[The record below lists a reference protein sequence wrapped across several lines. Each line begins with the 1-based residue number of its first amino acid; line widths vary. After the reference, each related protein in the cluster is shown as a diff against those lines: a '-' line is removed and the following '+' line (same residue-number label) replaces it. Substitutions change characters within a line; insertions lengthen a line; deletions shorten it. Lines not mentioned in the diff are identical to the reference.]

1 VLFYRTAFLYLFFCD
16 KLGIISFLVVLEI
29 NLTTPSP
36 LGQAPKGQ
44 LLLRTLSMPADTNAN
59 GDIFGGWIMS
69 QLDLAGGIL
78 AKEISGGRIVTVSV
92 SSITFKKPV
101 KVGDVVCCYGECVK
115 IGRTSMTINLEV
127 WIKPVKEHGIGD
139 RFMVCDATFNY
150 VAIDAKGKPRPIPKT
165 A

>member
-1 VLFYRTAFLYLFFCD
+1 MDV
-16 KLGIISFLVVLEI
+16 KMSNEI
-29 NLTTPSP
+29 TSP
-36 LGQAPKGQ
+36 RGQM
-44 LLLRTLSMPADTNAN
+44 LLRTLAMPADTNAN

-101 KVGDVVCCYGECVK
+101 KVGDVVCCYGECTK
-115 IGRTSMTINLEV
+115 IGRTSMSIDLEV
-127 WIKPVKEHGIGD
+127 WVKPVKEYGIED

-150 VAIDAKGKPRPIPKT
+150 VAIDTEGKPRPIKQN
-165 A
+165 

>member
-1 VLFYRTAFLYLFFCD
+1 M
-16 KLGIISFLVVLEI
+16 SNEI
-29 NLTTPSP
+29 TSP
-36 LGQAPKGQ
+36 RGQM
-44 LLLRTLSMPADTNAN
+44 LLRTLAMPADTNAN

-101 KVGDVVCCYGECVK
+101 KVGDVVCCYGECTK
-115 IGRTSMTINLEV
+115 IGRTSMSIDLEV
-127 WIKPVKEHGIGD
+127 WVKPVKEYGIED

-150 VAIDAKGKPRPIPKT
+150 VAIDTEGKPRPIKQN
-165 A
+165 

>member
-1 VLFYRTAFLYLFFCD
+1 MEQVH
-16 KLGIISFLVVLEI
+16 E
-29 NLTTPSP
+29 TT
-36 LGQAPKGQ
+36 APKGQ
-44 LLLRTLSMPADTNAN
+44 LLLRTLAMPADTNAN

-101 KVGDVVCCYGECVK
+101 RVGDVVCCYGDCTR
-115 IGRTSMTINLEV
+115 IGRTSMSIELEV
-127 WIKPVKEHGIGD
+127 WVKPVREDGVGD

-150 VAIDAKGKPRPIPKT
+150 VAIDTQGKPRAIAK
-165 A
+165 

>member
-1 VLFYRTAFLYLFFCD
+1 MTSENNIPR
-16 KLGIISFLVVLEI
+16 
-29 NLTTPSP
+29 
-36 LGQAPKGQ
+36 GQ
-44 LLLRTLSMPADTNAN
+44 LLLRTLAMPADTNAN

-101 KVGDVVCCYGECVK
+101 SVGDVVCVYGECTK
-115 IGRTSMTINLEV
+115 IGRTSMSINLEV
-127 WIKPVKEHGIGD
+127 WIKPVRDENIED

-150 VAIDAKGKPRPIPKT
+150 VAIDADGRPRPVQKS
-165 A
+165 

>member
-1 VLFYRTAFLYLFFCD
+1 M
-16 KLGIISFLVVLEI
+16 SNEI
-29 NLTTPSP
+29 TSP
-36 LGQAPKGQ
+36 RGQM
-44 LLLRTLSMPADTNAN
+44 LLRTLAMPADTNAN

-101 KVGDVVCCYGECVK
+101 KVGDVVCCYGECTKV
-115 IGRTSMTINLEV
+115 GRTSMSIDLEV
-127 WIKPVKEHGIGD
+127 WVKPVKEHGIED

-150 VAIDAKGKPRPIPKT
+150 VAIDTEGKPRPIKQN
-165 A
+165 